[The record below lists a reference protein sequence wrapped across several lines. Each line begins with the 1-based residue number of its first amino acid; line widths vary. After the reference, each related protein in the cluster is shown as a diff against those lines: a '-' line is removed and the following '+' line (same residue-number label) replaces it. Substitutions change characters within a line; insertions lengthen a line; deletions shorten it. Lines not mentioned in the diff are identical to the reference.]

1 MGIQQPSMPI
11 FAGENYDYWCV
22 RMKTLFQS
30 QDLWNL
36 VQNGYDEPDS
46 TTTLTSAQEQQL
58 EETRKNDAKALLFIQ
73 QALSDELFPRIIEV
87 KKSKEA
93 CGATSSLFN
102 STWQPTKRS
111 FNSTFPSTGFY
122 FGASSVSVAAT
133 NSAPMVFGSSTPSGS
148 SDSIFSFA
156 SAASTATASSQAQP
170 VFGSAVPVFTA
181 AYQMSMEDSMAEDPV
196 QASIMPAFPV
206 FGQPPI
212 SAPSSGFMF
221 GSTAPSP
228 RLAFQFG
235 SLQLNQRAP
244 QNPSPFQSSG
254 SLEFGAGGS
263 FPLGS
268 GAATDKRRLKIV
280 IVKRKNRKS
289 SQRFKCR
296 NFGCLSSVPKN
307 NCTGSLGVIFHRVSG
322 LEICVIGP
330 FCNMKWKIPE
340 DVFIVVARLLKSENA
355 GLLFRF
361 GIQYKFGLEVF
372 NPNNQQSPIKLKCFM
387 FFVCLLSCCSLNQ
400 L

>member
-1 MGIQQPSMPI
+1 MGIQQPYMPI

-30 QDLWNL
+30 QGLWNL

-58 EETRKNDAKALLFIQ
+58 EETRKNDAKALFFIQ

-93 CGATSSLFN
+93 WDILQQEFQGDKKVRIISASGATSSLFN

-122 FGASSVSVAAT
+122 FGASSVSVVAT

-181 AYQMSMEDSMAEDPV
+181 ASGNGDQMSMEDSMAEDPV
-196 QASIMPAFPV
+196 RASIMPAFPV

-228 RLAFQFG
+228 GLAFQFG
-235 SLQLNQRAP
+235 SLQLNQRAS

-280 IVKRKNRKS
+280 KVKRKNRK
-289 SQRFKCR
+289 R
-296 NFGCLSSVPKN
+296 
-307 NCTGSLGVIFHRVSG
+307 
-322 LEICVIGP
+322 
-330 FCNMKWKIPE
+330 
-340 DVFIVVARLLKSENA
+340 
-355 GLLFRF
+355 
-361 GIQYKFGLEVF
+361 
-372 NPNNQQSPIKLKCFM
+372 
-387 FFVCLLSCCSLNQ
+387 
-400 L
+400 